1 MRADSLRPH
10 SDVRVHMIP
19 GYNVYSA
26 VAQGPMHR
34 ATTSG
39 TVREPAAG
47 MKPASR
53 PVKMAKMSKCGPP
66 KKSKEVYEL

>member
-26 VAQGPMHR
+26 VAQGPLHR
-34 ATTSG
+34 ATTS
-39 TVREPAAG
+39 TVREPSIG
-47 MKPASR
+47 LKPVSR
-53 PVKMAKMSKCGPP
+53 PVKVAKMSKCGPP